1 MKKIIKYLM
10 SFSFVFLLFPVSV
23 VAGEVIEAECTA
35 NNETKLFLIGAEGG
49 KQNIAGT
56 EMNVIFTNNKVVLT
70 PDNGVGKVIIDFESG
85 QLFFNAEKSADCKFL
100 NLDVLENKNNAD
112 TEKVEQEKTNILDAV
127 SEDKEVEIIQLLE
140 SMKIRLNKLEKKL
153 DALNEQVKG
162 VGVSD
167 VSDSGNGGKSK
178 SHSSGVYEAR
188 CGLVFDKEES
198 KYYFDLEQFLIIA
211 KSLEEGSI
219 ALDDFKEGDWSQENV
234 IGIEAIVNGNGNQA
248 TFNGRAWYRKVGNR
262 LEIFGDKTPIPTNVS
277 AEQFQEHFGLFPTV
291 TCTAG

>member
-1 MKKIIKYLM
+1 MKKIIQFIV
-10 SFSFVFLLFPVSV
+10 SFSFISLLFPLN
-23 VAGEVIEAECTA
+23 VIAEDFLKAECT
-35 NNETKLFLIGAEGG
+35 NTDDGVTRIQMLPVVDGTYFGTTFLHMKDKIVMQKGG
-49 KQNIAGT
+49 EQT
-56 EMNVIFTNNKVVLT
+56 
-70 PDNGVGKVIIDFESG
+70 IIDLLSG
-85 QLFFNAEKSADCKFL
+85 EVFYEGKKRPIVCKFL

-127 SEDKEVEIIQLLE
+127 SEDKEVEVIQLLE